1 MFVCVLVASG
11 VLIWWLDFGFG
22 LCWVGLLLWVW
33 CLGLSVML
41 LILLVSGVLSWFVG
55 LLMLVALFGIVHLLV
70 FNSVVVI
77 TIMIGFLWFFGCW
90 FGVLVVCG
98 LQCVGARG
106 LIGFRLFICGC
117 LLFAY

>member
-1 MFVCVLVASG
+1 MFVCVLVAGG

-77 TIMIGFLWFFGCW
+77 TFMIGFLWFFGCW

-98 LQCVGARG
+98 L
-106 LIGFRLFICGC
+106 
-117 LLFAY
+117 